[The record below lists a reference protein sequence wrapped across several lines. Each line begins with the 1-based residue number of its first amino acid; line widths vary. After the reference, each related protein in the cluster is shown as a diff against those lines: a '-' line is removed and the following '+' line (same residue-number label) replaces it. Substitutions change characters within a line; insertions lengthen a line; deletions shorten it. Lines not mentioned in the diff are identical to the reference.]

1 MLNGKVK
8 VLWCYF
14 DQVEQEPVCG
24 ICDACAAGMQETKA
38 MIRRMAYSRIY
49 PGSLMVRALP
59 EMAFEEWNGMGR
71 YQDDE

>member
-1 MLNGKVK
+1 MLKSQIK

-24 ICDACAAGMQETKA
+24 VCDACAAGMQETKA
-38 MIRRMAYSRIY
+38 RIREMAHSRIY

-59 EMAFEEWNGMGR
+59 EMAFDDWFKTGR
-71 YQDDE
+71 E